1 VNSSAGRS
9 SVVVNDFSRENADKV
24 AKQIKSAGGK
34 AIANYDNVATSGKAI
49 IDQIIKEY
57 GRIDVVINNAGIVS
71 SPYTSLFKA
80 HSCCKAARQVGE
92 FIRGRTEMHLEPEP
106 SSRP

>member
-1 VNSSAGRS
+1 VNGSAGRS

-24 AKQIKSAGGK
+24 AQQIKSAGGK
-34 AIANYDNVATSGKAI
+34 AIANYGNVATSGKAI

-71 SPYTSLFKA
+71 SLYTSLSKA
-80 HSCCKAARQVGE
+80 HLCCKAARQVGE
-92 FIRGRTEMHLEPEP
+92 FIRGRTEMHVEPEP